1 MIDHD
6 SIIIRWSSEDEG
18 FVARVP
24 EFPNL
29 YAFGE
34 SQEEARMEAF
44 FVLGVYMEFYEQEGT
59 PLPEPETWEKVE
71 AE

>member
-1 MIDHD
+1 MINHY

-34 SQEEARMEAF
+34 SQE
-44 FVLGVYMEFYEQEGT
+44 
-59 PLPEPETWEKVE
+59 
-71 AE
+71 